1 MQTHPSFKNGL
12 LSLLLVL
19 VAALAWAQEQPV
31 QTVRIAVL
39 PFAMHTPSDLLY
51 LQDGIRDMLA
61 SRLAWKG
68 KVQVVDRAAMDQA
81 LKGKKASLSPDEAV
95 SLAKSVKA
103 DYVLFGSLTG
113 SGQAISIDANLAP
126 TQGSGEPVNLH
137 TQTRNL
143 DEVIPRINQFAEE
156 INSKVFG
163 RSAAP
168 AQAAAQAETAA
179 TVNPELLVP
188 QTMLPGS
195 KISYLNP
202 NFLEVTPEAALHQT
216 GLWRSQTLR
225 EGIVGM
231 DIGDVDGDGRQEV
244 VTVSQEKVTVF
255 QRQESALKT
264 MANFSGNN
272 MQRFLWVSL
281 ADSNRDGKD
290 EIYVTSLRRHNLF
303 GNTSDSIVQG
313 ANVTWVISSFVL
325 NYRDGKLAVVCDK
338 QPYFLNALAFPKKS
352 KMLLGQEMGSDRSLK
367 PVIYE
372 MQLQGQSLKQLATV
386 PVPPRCNVYNFMK
399 ADINDDGADE
409 VIVIDKENRMFV
421 LSTSGEQLWKSS
433 SRFGATTNCLEGKSE
448 DRRYD
453 MYESICIPSPI
464 LISDLNQ
471 DGILEIIVN
480 DNLGQGRFLPEGL
493 KIYDKGQIT
502 SLSWGQLGLVENWK
516 TTEISGMVTAF
527 RLGDLNRDGTPE
539 LIGSLVMAKD
549 FAEIWKSNSIVFS
562 YDLNISQNKAANRP

>member
-1 MQTHPSFKNGL
+1 M
-12 LSLLLVL
+12 
-19 VAALAWAQEQPV
+19 

-68 KVQVVDRAAMDQA
+68 KVQVVDRSAIDQA
-81 LKGKKASLSPDEAV
+81 LKGKKTSLSPDEAV
-95 SLAKSVKA
+95 SLGKSVKA
-103 DYVLFGSLTG
+103 EYVLFGSLTG

-168 AQAAAQAETAA
+168 TQAASEAETAS
-179 TVNPELLVP
+179 TINPEFLVP

-202 NFLEVTPEAALHQT
+202 NFLEVTPEAALRQT

-313 ANVTWVISSFVL
+313 ADVTWVISSFVL
-325 NYRDGKLAVVCDK
+325 NYRGAKLEVVCDG

-352 KMLLGQEMGSDRSLK
+352 KMLLGQEMGSDKSLK

-372 MQLQGQSLKQLATV
+372 MQLQGQSLKQLTTF

-433 SRFGATTNCLEGKSE
+433 SRYGATTNCLEGKSE

-453 MYESICIPSPI
+453 MVERICIPSPI
-464 LISDLNQ
+464 LTSDLNQ

-527 RLGDLNRDGTPE
+527 RIGDLNRDGTPE
-539 LIGSLVMAKD
+539 LIGSWGWQRIL
-549 FAEIWKSNSIVFS
+549 WNSGKRTAS
-562 YDLNISQNKAANRP
+562 YSATI